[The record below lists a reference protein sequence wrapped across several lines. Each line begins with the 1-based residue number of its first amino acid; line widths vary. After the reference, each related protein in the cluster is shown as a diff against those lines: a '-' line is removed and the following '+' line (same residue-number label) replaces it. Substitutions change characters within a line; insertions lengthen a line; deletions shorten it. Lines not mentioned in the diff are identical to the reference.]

1 MADSNY
7 IVSGLPPKEWVQLKL
22 TKKLTIINAQNK
34 AEDIDVGAVLYG
46 IPTETKGKYIY
57 RTEGVNYELMVGKN
71 AEIFTN
77 TNANNSD
84 LKKMQNQQLGSYM
97 FVGAIVVLSYIAY
110 KVIVKK

>member
-1 MADSNY
+1 MGDS
-7 IVSGLPPKEWVQLKL
+7 ILSGLPPKELVQLKL

-34 AEDIDVGAVLYG
+34 AEDIDIGEILYAY
-46 IPTETKGKYIY
+46 PTASKGKYIY

-97 FVGAIVVLSYIAY
+97 FVGGILLLSFIAY
-110 KVIVKK
+110 KLIKEK